1 MRRKLLFIAIL
12 IMSLG
17 VKNAQSATTSYD
29 YTFSANDVFSS
40 DFHTR
45 LNANFTKSLTGG
57 INSVNSANVVDDS
70 LGEAE
75 MADEINPRIRTY
87 EGAAC
92 EYVYT
97 GLLPSTDSDLTS
109 DISAGTAYPRGYR
122 INKASAT
129 SKTYTSSKWTWVDLD
144 INGDFQYSEVAIGG
158 ATPSV
163 AANSIRL
170 AKVSTD
176 SSTVNTVTDLRRI
189 SCANGPFSNITST
202 SDANEPTLEDMLKNG
217 QPVRRFSR
225 AGRTPQGFIQGFFV
239 SYDTTTTF
247 KVTSGS
253 AYINGEYRSIST
265 DITVPTTTD
274 DPSAGT
280 SGIVSGAITA
290 STDYLVY
297 LVADKDS
304 TKTPSVSYG
313 TAATGLTNYRQIGT
327 IKTGAGGI
335 FTSQDITTIHAI
347 SERELPG
354 AWINFNG
361 TTNDIKGSYN
371 VSSIT
376 DNGQG
381 DYTFTWDSDFNNANY
396 SVVCNARESGTAAYY
411 VGISSQTAGATRVF
425 VSDAGGGN
433 QDSNPVNC
441 IAIGDSIK

>member
-1 MRRKLLFIAIL
+1 MRLKLFITLLFLSIAAKT
-12 IMSLG
+12 G
-17 VKNAQSATTSYD
+17 DCATTSYD
-29 YTFSANDVFSS
+29 HTFVANDVFAS

-57 INSVNSANVVDDS
+57 INSINSANVVDDS
-70 LGEAE
+70 MGEAE

-92 EYVYT
+92 EFVYT
-97 GLLPSTDSDLTS
+97 GLLPVTSGTLSTT
-109 DISAGTAYPRGYR
+109 IAAGTAYPRGYR
-122 INKASAT
+122 INKASTTPKTFTA
-129 SKTYTSSKWTWVDLD
+129 SKHTYVDLD

-176 SSTVNTVTDLRRI
+176 TSTVNTVTDLRRI

-225 AGRTPQGFIQGFFV
+225 AGRTPQGFVQGFFV
-239 SYDTTTTF
+239 SYDTATTF

-253 AYINGEYRSIST
+253 AYINGEYRSTSQDIS
-265 DITVPTTTD
+265 VPQTTD

-280 SGIVSGAITA
+280 SGIVSGVIAA
-290 STDYLVY
+290 STDYSVY
-297 LVADKDS
+297 LVADQDS
-304 TKTPSVSYG
+304 TKIPSVSFG
-313 TAATGLTNYRQIGT
+313 TAATGLTNYRQIGS
-327 IKTGAGGI
+327 IKTGPSGI
-335 FTSQDITTIHAI
+335 FLSQDVTTIHAI
-347 SERELPG
+347 SEREIIG

-361 TTNDIKGSYN
+361 VTNDIRNSYN

-376 DNGQG
+376 DNGTG
-381 DYTFTWDSDFNNANY
+381 DFTVTWDVDFNNANY
-396 SVVCNARESGTAAYY
+396 SLVCAGRESGTEALY
-411 VGISSQTAGATRVF
+411 VGITSQAVGSARIF
-425 VSDAGGGN
+425 VSSHTGGN
-433 QDSNPVNC
+433 TDSTFTNC
-441 IAIGDSIK
+441 IAIGDSRV